1 MGGDLLLIYEQSR
14 ADLIT
19 FVDLG
24 SHAELFA

>member
-1 MGGDLLLIYEQSR
+1 MYEQSR